1 MDKTEIHSHILPG
14 MDDGSANLEESLEM
28 LRMAASQGFRNF
40 IATPHYSPLYRN
52 LCPDRIREQCAW
64 LEGKAKASV
73 QEEIRI
79 YPGQELFYEDGLEEK
94 LDEGKLLTLADS
106 SYVLI
111 EFAPRT
117 PYPEMYRALQRLR
130 LAGYY
135 PVLAHA
141 ERYGAVLERG
151 ESLEELTEAGVLIQI
166 NYASLEKSWTD
177 RNLRWC
183 RKQLKDGRVHF
194 LGTDMHN
201 MSSRPP
207 QTEKACAWME
217 RRLEKEKLEVLC
229 YGNAEKLLKNESIL

>member
-1 MDKTEIHSHILPG
+1 MDKTDIHSHILPG

-141 ERYGAVLERG
+141 ERYPALWEEEQFPELIEAGILIQLNYGSLEGTFLEKRARLCRRLLERG
-151 ESLEELTEAGVLIQI
+151 EA
-166 NYASLEKSWTD
+166 
-177 RNLRWC
+177 
-183 RKQLKDGRVHF
+183 HF

-201 MSSRPP
+201 ADRRPP
-207 QTEKACAWME
+207 RTEKALAWME
-217 RRLEKEKLEVLC
+217 KHLGGEQIEALC
-229 YGNAEKLLKNESIL
+229 RGNAEKLLKNESIL

>member
-1 MDKTEIHSHILPG
+1 MDKTDIHSHILPG

-117 PYPEMYRALQRLR
+117 PYPEMYRLFSGSVWRAIIRSWPMRSGIL
-130 LAGYY
+130 
-135 PVLAHA
+135 
-141 ERYGAVLERG
+141 RYGRRNSFQ
-151 ESLEELTEAGVLIQI
+151 SL
-166 NYASLEKSWTD
+166 
-177 RNLRWC
+177 
-183 RKQLKDGRVHF
+183 
-194 LGTDMHN
+194 
-201 MSSRPP
+201 
-207 QTEKACAWME
+207 
-217 RRLEKEKLEVLC
+217 
-229 YGNAEKLLKNESIL
+229 